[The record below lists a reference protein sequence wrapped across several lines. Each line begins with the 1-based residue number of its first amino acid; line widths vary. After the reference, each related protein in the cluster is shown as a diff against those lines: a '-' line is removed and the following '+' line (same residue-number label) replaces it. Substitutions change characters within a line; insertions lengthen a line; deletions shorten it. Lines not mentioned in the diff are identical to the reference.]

1 MIDRSMMSKSWN
13 NIKIFMLDHGFKCS
27 LFLSWLLHEN
37 IKGNMRIYVTT
48 SVILEL
54 RWHIFLQPHLIAL
67 NHKLNDFFNKILCCK
82 KSSIPVHSWLLLRLV
97 PILIDLIA
105 GWYQQENYWAHG
117 SLLLTGNHHFATMIW
132 LTVIEYLCHK
142 LPRISSTCRKH
153 FAVISSFTTYYR
165 VCD

>member
-1 MIDRSMMSKSWN
+1 LTDLWRQNHEITDPMTSKSWN

-54 RWHIFLQPHLIAL
+54 RWHIVLRPHLIAL

-97 PILIDLIA
+97 PIMIDLIA
-105 GWYQQENYWAHG
+105 GWYQQGNYCVTNYH
-117 SLLLTGNHHFATMIW
+117 
-132 LTVIEYLCHK
+132 EYLP
-142 LPRISSTCRKH
+142 LVVSTSRSFPRSRLITGFVTRL
-153 FAVISSFTTYYR
+153 TRR
-165 VCD
+165 VPLVG